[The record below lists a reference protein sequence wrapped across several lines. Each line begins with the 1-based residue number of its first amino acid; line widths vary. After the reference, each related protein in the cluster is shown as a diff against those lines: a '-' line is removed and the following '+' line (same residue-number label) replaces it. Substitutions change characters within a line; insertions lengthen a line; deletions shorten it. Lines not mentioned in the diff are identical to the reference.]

1 MMQSMLRAF
10 EVKFRPPGEEEEAKQ
25 NTKKGKCSQNV
36 RDTHQ
41 IFFFSR
47 LQFQIS
53 SQDATDPQTFPN
65 SGHHRMQ
72 QTPNL
77 PL

>member
-1 MMQSMLRAF
+1 MLRTLA
-10 EVKFRPPGEEEEAKQ
+10 VKFRPLGEEEEEEEAKR

-36 RDTHQ
+36 RDTNQ

-47 LQFQIS
+47 LQFQRS
-53 SQDATDPQTFPN
+53 SQNATDPQTFPN
-65 SGHHRMQ
+65 SAHHRMQ